1 MLKCVKVEY
10 NEKSDRFEV
19 NTLFT
24 KDMGHIFISGMMI
37 IKNTYH
43 TIQFDFESGSKMPFH
58 CEDVLVEAEESRTTI
73 GIMKNNEKVKV
84 IYQLSNLTKVKL
96 DYFKEGYSE
105 AIYKVAGM
113 QDYLL
118 LFNPEMIL

>member
-1 MLKCVKVEY
+1 
-10 NEKSDRFEV
+10 
-19 NTLFT
+19 
-24 KDMGHIFISGMMI
+24 
-37 IKNTYH
+37 
-43 TIQFDFESGSKMPFH
+43 MPFH
-58 CEDVLVEAEESRTTI
+58 CEDVLVKAEESRTTI

-113 QDYLL
+113 QDCLL